1 MIEFL
6 LGRVVGVGEDW
17 VVLAVGGVGF
27 RLNVPNRTA
36 AGLPPGEEA
45 KLYTHLIL
53 AEEELSL
60 YGFATPEEREMFGT
74 LLSVPQVGPR
84 LAFKLVAALP
94 PAELVSAIRRGDL
107 SALDAVKGIGRRTA
121 QRVLLELSE
130 RLQRWAPPEAPPPTE
145 KERIVLQA
153 LTSKALGFKA
163 EEARRA
169 WEAVR
174 RECPEAPVEEML
186 RRALALLAGAG

>member
-1 MIEFL
+1 MIDFL
-6 LGRVVGVGEDW
+6 AGQVVGKAEETL
-17 VVLAVGGVGF
+17 VLAVGGIGF
-27 RLNVPNRTA
+27 RLFVPPRT
-36 AGLPPGEEA
+36 LEA
-45 KLYTHLIL
+45 VQIGQELRLYTHLL
-53 AEEELSL
+53 VQEDEFSL
-60 YGFATPEEREMFGT
+60 YGFATPEEREMFVV

-94 PAELVSAIRRGDL
+94 PAELVGAIRRGDL

-130 RLQRWAPPEAPPPTE
+130 RAQRWAPPEVPPETE
-145 KERIVLQA
+145 KERIVFQA

-169 WEAVR
+169 LELVR
-174 RECPEAPVEEML
+174 KEYPEASVEEML
-186 RRALALLAGAG
+186 RRALTLLAGP

>member
-1 MIEFL
+1 MIDFL
-6 LGRVVGVGEDW
+6 QGKVMEVAEEN
-17 VVLAVGGVGF
+17 VVLSVNGVGF
-27 RLNVPNRTA
+27 RLSVPSRTVA
-36 AGLPPGEEA
+36 TLSLGEEA
-45 KLYTHLIL
+45 KLYTHLL
-53 AEEELSL
+53 LSEDEFSL
-60 YGFATPEEREMFGT
+60 YGFATPEEREMFVT

-130 RLQRWAPPEAPPPTE
+130 RVQKWAPEEAPPPSE
-145 KERIVLQA
+145 KEKIVLQA
-153 LTSKALGFKA
+153 LTSKALGFKM

-169 WEAVR
+169 LELVR
-174 RECPEAPVEEML
+174 KECPDASVEELL
-186 RRALALLAGAG
+186 RRALSVLAGL

>member
-1 MIEFL
+1 MDFL
-6 LGRVVGVGEDW
+6 EGRVVGKAEEIVI
-17 VVLAVGGVGF
+17 LAVGGIGF
-27 RLNVPNRTA
+27 RLFVPART
-36 AGLPPGEEA
+36 LERIEEGQEIR
-45 KLYTHLIL
+45 LYTHLL
-53 AEEELSL
+53 FQEDEFSL
-60 YGFATPEEREMFGT
+60 YGFATPEEREMFVA

-94 PAELVSAIRRGDL
+94 PAQFVAALRRGDL

-130 RLQRWAPPEAPPPTE
+130 RALRWAPAEAPPEAE

-169 WEAVR
+169 LEIVR
-174 RECPEAPVEEML
+174 KEHPEASVEEML
-186 RRALALLAGAG
+186 RLALSILAGS

>member
-1 MIEFL
+1 MIDFL
-6 LGRVVGVGEDW
+6 QGKVMELGEEG
-17 VVLAVGGVGF
+17 VVLSVNGVGF
-27 RLNVPNRTA
+27 RLSVPSRTA
-36 AGLPPGEEA
+36 ATLSLGEEA
-45 KLYTHLIL
+45 KLYTHLL
-53 AEEELSL
+53 LSEDEFSL
-60 YGFATPEEREMFGT
+60 YGFATPEEREMFVT

-130 RLQRWAPPEAPPPTE
+130 RVQKWAPKEAPPPSE
-145 KERIVLQA
+145 KEKIVLQA
-153 LTSKALGFKA
+153 LTSKALGFKM

-169 WEAVR
+169 LDLAR
-174 RECPEAPVEEML
+174 KECPDASVEELL
-186 RRALALLAGAG
+186 RRALSILAGS

>member
-1 MIEFL
+1 MIDFL
-6 LGRVVGVGEDW
+6 AGQVVGKAEETL
-17 VVLAVGGVGF
+17 VLAVGGIGF
-27 RLNVPNRTA
+27 RLFVPPRT
-36 AGLPPGEEA
+36 LEA
-45 KLYTHLIL
+45 VQIGQELRLYTHLL
-53 AEEELSL
+53 VQEDEFSL
-60 YGFATPEEREMFGT
+60 YGFATPEEREMFVV

-94 PAELVSAIRRGDL
+94 PAELVGAIRRGDL

-130 RLQRWAPPEAPPPTE
+130 RAQRWAPPEVPPETE
-145 KERIVLQA
+145 MERIVFQA

-169 WEAVR
+169 LELVR
-174 RECPEAPVEEML
+174 KECPEASVEEML
-186 RRALALLAGAG
+186 RRALTLLAGP

>member
-1 MIEFL
+1 MIDFL
-6 LGRVVGVGEDW
+6 SGKIVEAAEEKA
-17 VVLAVGGVGF
+17 VLLVGGVGF
-27 RLNVPNRTA
+27 RLTVPYRTVCT
-36 AGLPPGEEA
+36 LSPGMDV

-53 AEEELSL
+53 ADDEFSL
-60 YGFATPEEREMFGT
+60 YGFATPEEREMFVT

-107 SALDAVKGIGRRTA
+107 SALDGVKGIGRRTA

-130 RLQRWAPPEAPPPTE
+130 RVQEWAPTEVPSTME
-145 KERIVLQA
+145 KEKVVLQA

-163 EEARRA
+163 EEARKA
-169 WEAVR
+169 VELVR
-174 RECPEAPVEEML
+174 RECPDAPVEEML
-186 RRALALLAGAG
+186 RRALTLLAGAG

>member
-6 LGRVVGVGEDW
+6 LGKVVEVGEEW

-27 RLNVPNRTA
+27 RLNVPSRTA
-36 AGLPPGEEA
+36 TGLSPGMET
-45 KLYTHLIL
+45 KLHTHLL
-53 AEEELSL
+53 LSEDEFSL
-60 YGFATPEEREMFGT
+60 YGFATPEEREMFVT

-107 SALDAVKGIGRRTA
+107 SALDSVKGIGRRTA

-130 RLQRWAPPEAPPPTE
+130 RVQKWAPPEAPLPTE
-145 KERIVLQA
+145 KEKIVLQA
-153 LTSKALGFKA
+153 LTSKALGFRA
-163 EEARRA
+163 EEARKA
-169 WEAVR
+169 LEVVR
-174 RECPEAPVEEML
+174 RECPEASVEEML
-186 RRALALLAGAG
+186 RRALSILATG